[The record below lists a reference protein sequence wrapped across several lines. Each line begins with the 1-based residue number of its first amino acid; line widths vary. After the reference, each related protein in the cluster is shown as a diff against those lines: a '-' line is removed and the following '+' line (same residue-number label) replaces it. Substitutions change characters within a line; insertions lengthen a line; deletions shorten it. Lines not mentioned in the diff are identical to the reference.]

1 MTNIY
6 QFEAELL
13 DGKIKSFADYEGK
26 VLLIVN
32 TASKCGFTPQFAGLE
47 KLYEKYKDQGLEVL
61 GFPCNQFGG
70 QDPGSNDQIGAYCQK
85 NYGVTFPMFSKV
97 DVKGPEAHIL
107 FRYLTNNS
115 KGILGNGIKWNFTKF
130 LIGKDG
136 KVLNRFAP
144 TTKPEDLE
152 SEVETALAK

>member
-13 DGKIKSFADYEGK
+13 DGKNKSFADYEGK

-70 QDPGSNDQIGAYCQK
+70 QDPGSNEQIGAYCQK

-144 TTKPEDLE
+144 TTKPEDME
-152 SEVETALAK
+152 SEVEAALAK

>member
-13 DGKIKSFADYEGK
+13 DGKTKSMADYRGK

-47 KLYEKYKDQGLEVL
+47 KVYQKYKDQGLEVL

-70 QDPGSNDQIGAYCQK
+70 QDRGQMTRL
-85 NYGVTFPMFSKV
+85 V
-97 DVKGPEAHIL
+97 H
-107 FRYLTNNS
+107 
-115 KGILGNGIKWNFTKF
+115 
-130 LIGKDG
+130 
-136 KVLNRFAP
+136 FARKITVSVFQCLP
-144 TTKPEDLE
+144 RLM
-152 SEVETALAK
+152 

>member
-1 MTNIY
+1 MSTIY
-6 QFEAELL
+6 DFTAEHM
-13 DGKIKSFADYEGK
+13 DGTSQAFSEYEGK

-32 TASKCGFTPQFAGLE
+32 TASKCGFTPQFEGLE
-47 KLYEKYKDQGLEVL
+47 ALYQQYKDQGLEVL

-70 QDPGSNDQIGAYCQK
+70 QDPGSNEQIGSFCQK
-85 NYGVTFPMFSKV
+85 NYGVSFPMFSKI
-97 DVKGPEAHIL
+97 DVKGPEAHAI

-144 TTKPEDLE
+144 TTKPEDLQAE
-152 SEVETALAK
+152 IEKALR

>member
-6 QFEAELL
+6 QCEAELL
-13 DGKIKSFADYEGK
+13 DGKNKSFADYEGK

-47 KLYEKYKDQGLEVL
+47 KLYEKYKDQGLVVL

-70 QDPGSNDQIGAYCQK
+70 QDPGSNEQIGAYCQK

-136 KVLNRFAP
+136 KILNRFAP

-152 SEVETALAK
+152 SEVQAALAK